1 MIRPTLALS
10 LLLLSLCACDSG
22 PDAAPPP
29 PSPADSGTPAP
40 TADAGAPPSSAP
52 SDSAA
57 PVGPISSRGQRVA
70 GEPGAAP
77 QGTGDIDFDM
87 PPGWQNQPPTSS
99 MRVAQAAIPGPG
111 GPGDL
116 AVFFFGAGTGGS
128 VDANIQRW
136 LDQMESADQPKPQTF
151 ETNGYKITW
160 IDVHGTL
167 KPSGMAM
174 GPTTPQPNS
183 RLLGAVVEGPG
194 GPWFFK
200 ATGPDAT
207 LSAQR
212 DAYLAMLK
220 SIRKKG

>member
-10 LLLLSLCACDSG
+10 LLLLSLAACDHDQ
-22 PDAAPPP
+22 DAAPPP
-29 PSPADSGTPAP
+29 PSATADTGTPAP
-40 TADAGAPPSSAP
+40 AGAPADASSPSGTE
-52 SDSAA
+52 A
-57 PVGPISSRGQRVA
+57 PVGPISSRGQVVP
-70 GEPGAAP
+70 GESSAAP
-77 QGTGDIDFDM
+77 QSTGDIAFDI
-87 PPGWQNQPPTSS
+87 PQGWQSQPPTSS
-99 MRVAQAAIPGPG
+99 MRLAQAVIPGPG
-111 GPGDL
+111 GPGEL

-136 LDQMESADQPKPQTF
+136 VDQMESADQPKPASF
-151 ETNGYKITW
+151 DSNGYKITW
-160 IDVHGTL
+160 IDVRGTL
-167 KPSGMAM
+167 KPSGMGM
-174 GPTTPQPNS
+174 GPSTPQPNS

-207 LSAQR
+207 LSAEH